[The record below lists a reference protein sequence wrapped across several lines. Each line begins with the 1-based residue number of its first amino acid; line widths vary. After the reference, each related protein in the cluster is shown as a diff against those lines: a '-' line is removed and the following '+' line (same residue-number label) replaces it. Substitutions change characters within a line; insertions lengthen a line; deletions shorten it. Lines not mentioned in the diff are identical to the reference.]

1 MKNPLELLLQLL
13 FPERFSPDKEKNL
26 FKKPTDLE
34 VKILMHG
41 LYCGYRV
48 KEDRKFVVTVVPTD
62 EAMRRRFGQFDVY
75 SKDVHKSYKDDDVVV
90 LKFIKN
96 PHFESEY
103 GDEEYGD
110 GECGDEPPLI
120 LYT

>member
-1 MKNPLELLLQLL
+1 MKNPLELLLRLL

-41 LYCGYRV
+41 LYCGFQV
-48 KEDRKFVVTVVPTD
+48 KEDRRFVVTVEPTD
-62 EAMRRRFGQFDVY
+62 KAMRDLFGQFDVY
-75 SKDVHKSYKDDDVVV
+75 SRDVHERCKDDDIVV
-90 LKFIKN
+90 LKFIRN
-96 PHFESEY
+96 PNPESEY
-103 GDEEYGD
+103 
-110 GECGDEPPLI
+110 GDEPPLI

>member
-48 KEDRKFVVTVVPTD
+48 KEDRRFVVTVEPTD
-62 EAMRRRFGQFDVY
+62 KAMRDLFGQFDVY

-103 GDEEYGD
+103 GDEE
-110 GECGDEPPLI
+110 CGDEPPLI